1 MAEPRRLLRL
11 QQLVLETLATA
22 LQRDVDDPR
31 VAGVSITRVKL
42 SKDLSRALVFWSS
55 LESGGPRRTAER
67 GLEDA
72 RPFLQALVASAMSTR
87 LTPHLAFKFDE
98 GLERAGR
105 IEALFDRLATERG
118 EAPAGESPAGDAP
131 ADETGGAAPGAPAA
145 GDEEGG
151 QASEPP
157 ASPPP
162 EAGPS
167 RRGGPRR
174 PRR

>member
-1 MAEPRRLLRL
+1 MPEPRRILRL

-31 VAGVSITRVKL
+31 VTGVSITRVKL

-55 LESGGPRRTAER
+55 LEAGGPRRTAER
-67 GLEDA
+67 GLEDV
-72 RPFLQALVASAMSTR
+72 RPFLQALVADAMSTR
-87 LTPHLAFKFDE
+87 LTPQLSFKFDE

-105 IEALFDRLATERG
+105 IEALFDRLAAER
-118 EAPAGESPAGDAP
+118 GDAP
-131 ADETGGAAPGAPAA
+131 GSAAPQDGEPHEGEGA
-145 GDEEGG
+145 
-151 QASEPP
+151 
-157 ASPPP
+157 PPP
-162 EAGPS
+162 EAPEGAPPEPAPPGRAP